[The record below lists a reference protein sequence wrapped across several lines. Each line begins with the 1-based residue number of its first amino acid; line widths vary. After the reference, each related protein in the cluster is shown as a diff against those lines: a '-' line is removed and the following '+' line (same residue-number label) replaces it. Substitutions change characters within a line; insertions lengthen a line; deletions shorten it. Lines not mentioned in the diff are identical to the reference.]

1 VVDDVASPDVVDS
14 LDVDSV
20 DVALTTSSTA
30 DGRDGSAV
38 VVVVVVVVEV
48 VVSTNSVVVVS
59 VVVVVVVVV
68 VASVVV
74 LVSLESF
81 VSMATVTA
89 GSVTELS
96 ILFSVAT
103 PVVSLT
109 SPVVI
114 VFTIS
119 GSEMSVA

>member
-1 VVDDVASPDVVDS
+1 MVDDVASPDVVDS
-14 LDVDSV
+14 VDVDSV
-20 DVALTTSSTA
+20 DVALTTSSAT
-30 DGRDGSAV
+30 DGRDGSA
-38 VVVVVVVVEV
+38 VVVVVVEV

>member
-1 VVDDVASPDVVDS
+1 MVDDVASPDVVDS
-14 LDVDSV
+14 VDVDSV
-20 DVALTTSSTA
+20 DVALTTSSAT
-30 DGRDGSAV
+30 DGRDGSA
-38 VVVVVVVVEV
+38 VVVVVVVEV

-89 GSVTELS
+89 GSGSVTELS
-96 ILFSVAT
+96 ILFSVAA

>member
-1 VVDDVASPDVVDS
+1 MVDDVASPDVVDS
-14 LDVDSV
+14 VDVDSV
-20 DVALTTSSTA
+20 DVALTTSSAT
-30 DGRDGSAV
+30 DGRDGSA
-38 VVVVVVVVEV
+38 VVVVVVVEV

>member
-1 VVDDVASPDVVDS
+1 MVDDVASPDVVDS
-14 LDVDSV
+14 VDVDSV
-20 DVALTTSSTA
+20 DVALTTSSAT
-30 DGRDGSAV
+30 DGRDGSA
-38 VVVVVVVVEV
+38 VVVVVVVEV

-96 ILFSVAT
+96 ILFSVAA